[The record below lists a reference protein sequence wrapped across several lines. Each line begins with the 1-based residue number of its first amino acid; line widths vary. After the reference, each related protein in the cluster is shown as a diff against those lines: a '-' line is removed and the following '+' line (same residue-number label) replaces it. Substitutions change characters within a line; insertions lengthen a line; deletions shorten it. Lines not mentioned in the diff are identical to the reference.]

1 MTGKMDSDNKGK
13 KNLDTEVE
21 QVFKVQCRGRDR
33 EQKEVFVDKPFT
45 AEVRAHQRPGTH
57 LICLDVTC
65 LYQCGAHGGECS
77 ASKKKN
83 DLGHCPYSIDLP
95 WAIDNQY
102 GGEQ

>member
-1 MTGKMDSDNKGK
+1 MTEK

-21 QVFKVQCRGRDR
+21 QVFTVQCKGRDR

-45 AEVRAHQRPGTH
+45 AEVRAHQRPDSSM
-57 LICLDVTC
+57 ICLDVAC
-65 LYQCGAHGGECS
+65 LYICGAHGGECS